1 MTKTVAYKMMTGT
14 SGYQD
19 YLAFARK
26 GNVVLGVKPLGF
38 DNGGKHGVPGTTLF
52 AANLRSAP
60 AGSLFDDDEPQKVV
74 KLVKDPDNFGDAWP
88 EVTWSKKDHKR
99 ASTVISSFMPGTM
112 NGTPDEQQKLFEEID
127 QGKIAGKM
135 AAYLVGLAG
144 KGNLILTE
152 KQLSAWID
160 EQYKPLIAK
169 VKLAIEQAKK
179 VQEAIK
185 SNVGTFGMQAAILKK
200 VFDEMHPGH
209 DKAEDI
215 EEESGDEVPN
225 FEDDSET

>member
-38 DNGGKHGVPGTTLF
+38 ANGEAHGVPGTTLF

-74 KLVKDPDNFGDAWP
+74 KLVKDPDNFWDAWP
-88 EVTWSKKDHKR
+88 EVTWSKKNSSR
-99 ASTVISSFMPGTM
+99 ASTVISNFMPGTLS
-112 NGTPDEQQKLFEEID
+112 GTPEERQKLFEAID
-127 QGKIAGKM
+127 NGQIAAKM

-152 KQLSAWID
+152 KQLAAWID
-160 EQYKPLIAK
+160 EQYKPLIERVK
-169 VKLAIEQAKK
+169 VSIEQAKK
-179 VQEAIK
+179 VQDAIK
-185 SNVGTFGMQAAILKK
+185 SSVGTFGMQAAILKK
-200 VFDEMHPGH
+200 VFDETHAH
-209 DKAEDI
+209 DKAEDL
-215 EEESGDEVPN
+215 EEEGDDEVPN
-225 FEDDSET
+225 FEDDSAT